1 MHTCVWRPA
10 VDVLYLPLAAQHLTF
25 WGRVSHS
32 SWTGLAWLPRALW
45 ESTCLCLP
53 VLGLQTGVL
62 EIQTQVLMLNQL
74 VHLSSCWV
82 VYFCG
87 GWLIVVVVVIVCLT
101 QLGLICLKVCSSV
114 LLNNDWLWSMLL
126 SLKKKTKQNILSS
139 IFVIYI
145 WEDLLPNESHLTW
158 NGYYN
163 HGEALQ
169 TPDCLERH
177 NIDVR

>member
-10 VDVLYLPLAAQHLTF
+10 VVIYLPLAAQHLTF

-32 SWTGLAWLPRALW
+32 SWTGMAWLSRALW

-53 VLGLQTGVL
+53 VLGLQTNVL
-62 EIQTQVLMLNQL
+62 EIRTQVLMLNQL
-74 VHLSSCWV
+74 VHLPSCWV

-126 SLKKKTKQNILSS
+126 SLKKKQSKTFCHLFLSFTFEKIS
-139 IFVIYI
+139 CQMKATSPEMVTI
-145 WEDLLPNESHLTW
+145 TM
-158 NGYYN
+158 
-163 HGEALQ
+163 
-169 TPDCLERH
+169 ERH
-177 NIDVR
+177 CRRLTA